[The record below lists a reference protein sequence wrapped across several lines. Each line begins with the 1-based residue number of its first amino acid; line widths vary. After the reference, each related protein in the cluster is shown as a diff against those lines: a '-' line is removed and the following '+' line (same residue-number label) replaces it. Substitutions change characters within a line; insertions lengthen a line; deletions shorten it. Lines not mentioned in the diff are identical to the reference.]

1 MSEAD
6 RFAAELAAL
15 NAEYRAKLA
24 LRLAALDV
32 LAMELAS
39 GPADSARLNDLR
51 RELHTIAG
59 SAKTFGL
66 PAVTDAAR
74 PAERFLDPWCDS
86 GRMPGAAE
94 WATFRTLLAALRE
107 AAKSGP

>member
-1 MSEAD
+1 VSEAD
-6 RFAAELAAL
+6 KFAAELGAL
-15 NAEYRAKLA
+15 TAEYRAKLA

-32 LAMELAS
+32 LAMELAV
-39 GPADSARLNDLR
+39 GQAHADGLNDLR

-74 PAERFLDPWCDS
+74 AAERFLDPWCDA
-86 GRMPGAAE
+86 RRTPAPAE
-94 WATFRTLLAALRE
+94 WATLNTLLAALRE
-107 AAKSGP
+107 AAKSDA

>member
-1 MSEAD
+1 VSEAD

-32 LAMELAS
+32 LAMELAV
-39 GPADSARLNDLR
+39 GQPDADRLNDLR

-74 PAERFLDPWCDS
+74 AAERFVDPWCDS
-86 GRMPGAAE
+86 GRRPGAAE
-94 WATFRTLLAALRE
+94 WAEFKTLLTALRE
-107 AAKSGP
+107 AAKSDA